1 MTGMRSLCDVT
12 RALVA
17 DARGAS
23 IIELAI
29 SVPFLLV
36 MTLGMVDAAMGYSAK
51 LQIQQ
56 AAARTIEMAT
66 AGGINSPAF
75 QNMQAEA
82 ATASGQDSSHVGID
96 TWMECDGVRQASFTG
111 SCTSG
116 QQIAHFAGV
125 TINGT
130 YAPIMSGLMQI
141 FHLPTSFPI
150 QGKASV
156 RMQ

>member
-1 MTGMRSLCDVT
+1 MRSFSDVS
-12 RALVA
+12 RALAA

-29 SVPFLLV
+29 AVPFLLV
-36 MTLGMVDAAMGYSAK
+36 MTLGMVDAAMGYAAK

-66 AGGINSPAF
+66 ASGINSPAF
-75 QNMQAEA
+75 TTQNLQADA
-82 ATASGQDSSHVGID
+82 VAASGQNSSNVKID
-96 TWMECDGVRQASFTG
+96 IWMECDGVLQPVTAV
-111 SCTSG
+111 SCASG
-116 QQIAHFAGV
+116 QQIAHFVAV

-130 YAPIMSGLMQI
+130 YAPIMSGPMQI

-150 QGKASV
+150 QGRASV

>member
-1 MTGMRSLCDVT
+1 MTGQRTLSGVA
-12 RALVA
+12 RALAA

-29 SVPFLLV
+29 AVPFLLV
-36 MTLGMVDAAMGYSAK
+36 MTLGMVDAAMGYSAR

-66 AGGINSPAF
+66 AGGINSAAF

-82 ATASGQDSSHVGID
+82 ATASGQDSSHVTVD
-96 TWMECDGVRQASFTG
+96 SWLECDGVRQTSFTG

-116 QQIAHFAGV
+116 QQVGRFASV
-125 TINGT
+125 TINST
-130 YAPIMSGLMQI
+130 YAPILSAAMQI